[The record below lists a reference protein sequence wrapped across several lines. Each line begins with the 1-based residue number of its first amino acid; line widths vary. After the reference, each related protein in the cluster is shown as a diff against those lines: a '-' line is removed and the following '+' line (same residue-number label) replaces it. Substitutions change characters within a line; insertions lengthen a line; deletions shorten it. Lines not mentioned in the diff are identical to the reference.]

1 MSETV
6 IDNTSAVATETPA
19 DTSNVDAGA
28 ASAASAAS
36 ESEASIT
43 IDDLLKMG
51 ESDYPELKDD
61 ANYKGMK
68 PLAEWMKHV
77 PEDVRKHI
85 ANIRSD
91 YTRKTQAL
99 AQQRAE
105 LEEQKAILTRKD
117 EYILNGTLAQSLKN
131 INVEEN
137 YDLFDPEGVKAE
149 IKRQAALMLK
159 DMLEP
164 AQKELALQQRKV
176 ELDNFKSK
184 HPEMVEPAYKENIV
198 KLLQERPELKLEDA
212 FYITKAKL
220 GSEAIE
226 AEKAKMRTIKD
237 ARKEV
242 ALKSSGGSRAPVAGT
257 PQFKTAVEAYN
268 YWKSQGMK

>member
-6 IDNTSAVATETPA
+6 IDNTSAVVTETPA
-19 DTSNVDAGA
+19 DTSNSASTGA
-28 ASAASAAS
+28 
-36 ESEASIT
+36 EASYASDVGEATIS

-51 ESDYPELKDD
+51 EADYPELKDD

-105 LEEQKAILTRKD
+105 LEEQRAALTRKD
-117 EYILNGTLAQSLKN
+117 DHILNGKLAQSLKN
-131 INVEEN
+131 IDTSET
-137 YDLFDPEGVKAE
+137 YDLFDSEGMKSE

-164 AQKELALQQRKV
+164 AQKELEVAQRKM

-220 GSEAIE
+220 GSEAVE

-257 PQFKTAVEAYN
+257 PQFKTAIEAYN

>member
-6 IDNTSAVATETPA
+6 IDNTSAVVTETPA
-19 DTSNVDAGA
+19 DTSNSAGA
-28 ASAASAAS
+28 GA
-36 ESEASIT
+36 EASYASDVGEATIS

-51 ESDYPELKDD
+51 EADYPELKDD

-85 ANIRSD
+85 AHIRSD

-105 LEEQKAILTRKD
+105 LEVA
-117 EYILNGTLAQSLKN
+117 
-131 INVEEN
+131 
-137 YDLFDPEGVKAE
+137 
-149 IKRQAALMLK
+149 
-159 DMLEP
+159 
-164 AQKELALQQRKV
+164 QRKM

-220 GSEAIE
+220 GSEAVE

-257 PQFKTAVEAYN
+257 PQFKTAIEAYN